1 MRIFSAVFA
10 AITISA
16 GALAA
21 GQAMA
26 QVEVAPP
33 IELPGAVSRADVV
46 AACTAADATDAVC
59 QATIHAYFAYLNS
72 VGVTGAD
79 LEAEIAALT
88 VALAQTD
95 LPPGTVAVVVAA
107 LNLIATTYATGEQA
121 AAILVIADTLAAGG
135 EVETGALIASPA

>member
-1 MRIFSAVFA
+1 MRIVSAVFT
-10 AITISA
+10 AITMSA

-26 QVEVAPP
+26 QVVAPP
-33 IELPGAVSRADVV
+33 IELPGTVTRSDVV
-46 AACTAADATDAVC
+46 AACTATDATDAVC
-59 QATIHAYFAYLNS
+59 QATIHAYFAYLTS
-72 VGVTGAD
+72 TGVTGAD

-95 LPPGTVAVVVAA
+95 LPSGTVAVVVAA
-107 LNLIATTYATGEQA
+107 LNVIATTYATGEQA
-121 AAILVIADTLAAGG
+121 AAILGIADTLAAGG